1 MNGGRSDMARSS
13 QRYEELNPAQRNRLI
28 TKMLTR
34 SILVAL
40 LIVVA
45 YYALPLDR
53 PADVGLIILVVGL
66 LALAGIL
73 TWQIR
78 MIVGS
83 PFPRIR
89 AAETLIVG
97 IPLLLVVFAS
107 VYYLIDKAQVD
118 SFSEAMTKTDAM
130 YFTVTVFSTV
140 GFGDIT
146 ATSEV
151 ARTLVTLQMLFN
163 LAVFGLVA
171 KLIFGAVEMGLQRLS
186 AGQGKPAG
194 EPPLTAEPE
203 TP

>member
-1 MNGGRSDMARSS
+1 MVGTS
-13 QRYEELNPAQRNRLI
+13 QRYEALTPAQRNRLI

-34 SILVAL
+34 SILVAI
-40 LIVVA
+40 LILVA
-45 YYALPLDR
+45 YYTLPLDR
-53 PADVGLIILVVGL
+53 PADIGLLILIGGL

-78 MIVGS
+78 KIVGS
-83 PFPRIR
+83 PFPRLR
-89 AAETLIVG
+89 AFETLVVG

-118 SFSEAMTKTDAM
+118 SFTEAMTKTDAM

-146 ATSEV
+146 AKSEL
-151 ARTLVTLQMLFN
+151 ARTLVTVQMLFN

-186 AGQGKPAG
+186 AAPDKPAA
-194 EPPLTAEPE
+194 EPPLTTEPE

>member
-1 MNGGRSDMARSS
+1 MAQSR
-13 QRYEELNPAQRNRLI
+13 QRYEELTPAQRKRLI
-28 TKMLTR
+28 TKMLVR

-45 YYALPLDR
+45 YYTLPLDR

-66 LALAGIL
+66 LVLAGIL

-83 PFPRIR
+83 PFPRLR
-89 AAETLIVG
+89 AFETLVVG

-107 VYYLIDKAQVD
+107 VYFLIDKAQVD
-118 SFSEAMTKTDAM
+118 SFTQALTKTDAM

-146 ATSEV
+146 AKSEL

-171 KLIFGAVEMGLQRLS
+171 KLIFGAVEIGLQRRS
-186 AGQGKPAG
+186 TGPDKPPGAD
-194 EPPLTAEPE
+194 PPTVAPE
-203 TP
+203 SP

>member
-1 MNGGRSDMARSS
+1 MAKSS
-13 QRYEELNPAQRNRLI
+13 RRYEELTPAQRNRLV
-28 TKMLTR
+28 TKMLSR

-45 YYALPLDR
+45 YYTLPLDR
-53 PADVGLIILVVGL
+53 PADIGLVILIVGL

-107 VYYLIDKAQVD
+107 VYFLIGKAQVD
-118 SFSEAMTKTDAM
+118 SFSEAMSKTDAM
-130 YFTVTVFSTV
+130 YFTVTVFTTV

-146 ATSEV
+146 AKSELT
-151 ARTLVTLQMLFN
+151 RTLVTLQMLFN

-171 KLIFGAVEMGLQRLS
+171 KLIFGAVEVGMQRLS
-186 AGQGKPAG
+186 AASGKPAPG
-194 EPPLTAEPE
+194 QPATEPPLPAEPE
-203 TP
+203 IP

>member
-1 MNGGRSDMARSS
+1 MARSG
-13 QRYEELNPAQRNRLI
+13 QRYEELTTAQRNRLVS
-28 TKMLTR
+28 KMLTR

-45 YYALPLDR
+45 YYTLPLDR
-53 PADVGLIILVVGL
+53 PADAGLIILIVGL

-73 TWQIR
+73 SWQIR

-107 VYYLIDKAQVD
+107 VYYLIGKAQVD
-118 SFSEAMTKTDAM
+118 SFSESMSKTDAM

-146 ATSEV
+146 AKSES

-163 LAVFGLVA
+163 LVVFGLVA

-186 AGQGKPAG
+186 AASGKPASG
-194 EPPLTAEPE
+194 QPATEPPLPAEPE

>member
-1 MNGGRSDMARSS
+1 MARSG
-13 QRYEELNPAQRNRLI
+13 QRYEELTTAQRNRLVS
-28 TKMLTR
+28 KMLTR

-45 YYALPLDR
+45 YYTLPLDR
-53 PADVGLIILVVGL
+53 PADAGLIILIVGL

-73 TWQIR
+73 SWQIR

-107 VYYLIDKAQVD
+107 VYYLIGKAQVD

-146 ATSEV
+146 ATTDG
-151 ARTLVTLQMLFN
+151 ARLVVTIQMILD
-163 LAVFGLVA
+163 LLILGLGIKV
-171 KLIFGAVEMGLQRLS
+171 LFGAVQYAQRDR
-186 AGQGKPAG
+186 
-194 EPPLTAEPE
+194 
-203 TP
+203 

>member
-1 MNGGRSDMARSS
+1 MARSS
-13 QRYEELNPAQRNRLI
+13 QRYEELTPAQRNRLI

-53 PADVGLIILVVGL
+53 PADIGLVILVGGL

-89 AAETLIVG
+89 AAETLVVG

-107 VYYLIDKAQVD
+107 VYYLIGKAQVD
-118 SFSEAMTKTDAM
+118 SFSEAMSKTDAM

-146 ATSEV
+146 AKSEL
-151 ARTLVTLQMLFN
+151 ARTLVTIQMLFN
-163 LAVFGLVA
+163 LIVFGLVA

-186 AGQGKPAG
+186 AAAVKPAG
-194 EPPLTAEPE
+194 AEPPPTADPE

>member
-1 MNGGRSDMARSS
+1 MVGTS
-13 QRYEELNPAQRNRLI
+13 QRYEALTPAQRNRLI

-34 SILVAL
+34 SILVAI
-40 LIVVA
+40 LILVA
-45 YYALPLDR
+45 YYTLPLDR
-53 PADVGLIILVVGL
+53 PADIGLLILIGGL

-78 MIVGS
+78 KIVGS
-83 PFPRIR
+83 PFPRLR
-89 AAETLIVG
+89 AFETLVVG

-118 SFSEAMTKTDAM
+118 SFTETMTKTDAM

-146 ATSEV
+146 AKSEL
-151 ARTLVTLQMLFN
+151 ARTLVTVQMLFN

-186 AGQGKPAG
+186 AVPGKPAA
-194 EPPLTAEPE
+194 EPPPTAEPE

>member
-1 MNGGRSDMARSS
+1 MARSR
-13 QRYEELNPAQRNRLI
+13 QRYEELTPAQRNRLI
-28 TKMLTR
+28 TAMLTR

-40 LIVVA
+40 LIVLA

-53 PADVGLIILVVGL
+53 PADIGLVILVVGL

-146 ATSEV
+146 AKSEL
-151 ARTLVTLQMLFN
+151 ARTLVTVQMLFN

-186 AGQGKPAG
+186 AASGKPAA
-194 EPPLTAEPE
+194 EPPLPAEPE
-203 TP
+203 TS

>member
-1 MNGGRSDMARSS
+1 MVGTS
-13 QRYEELNPAQRNRLI
+13 QRYEALTPAQRNRLI

-34 SILVAL
+34 SILVAI
-40 LIVVA
+40 LILVA
-45 YYALPLDR
+45 YYTLPLDR
-53 PADVGLIILVVGL
+53 PADIGLLILIGGL

-78 MIVGS
+78 EIVGS
-83 PFPRIR
+83 PFPRLR
-89 AAETLIVG
+89 AFETLVVG

-118 SFSEAMTKTDAM
+118 SFTETMTKTDAM

-146 ATSEV
+146 AKSEL
-151 ARTLVTLQMLFN
+151 ARTLVTVQMLFN

-186 AGQGKPAG
+186 AVPGKPAA

>member
-1 MNGGRSDMARSS
+1 MAKSS
-13 QRYEELNPAQRNRLI
+13 RRYEELTPAQRNRLV
-28 TKMLTR
+28 TKMLSR

-53 PADVGLIILVVGL
+53 PADAGLIILVVGL

-107 VYYLIDKAQVD
+107 VYFLIAKAQTD

-151 ARTLVTLQMLFN
+151 ARTLVTVQMLFN

-171 KLIFGAVEMGLQRLS
+171 KMIFGAVEMGLQRLS
-186 AGQGKPAG
+186 AASGKPVA
-194 EPPLTAEPE
+194 ETPLPAEPE

>member
-1 MNGGRSDMARSS
+1 MARSS
-13 QRYEELNPAQRNRLI
+13 QRYEELTPAQRNRLI

-53 PADVGLIILVVGL
+53 PADIGLVILVGGL

-89 AAETLIVG
+89 AAETLVVG

-107 VYYLIDKAQVD
+107 VYFLIGKAQVD
-118 SFSEAMTKTDAM
+118 SFSEAMSKTDAM

-146 ATSEV
+146 AKSEL
-151 ARTLVTLQMLFN
+151 ARTLVTIQMLFN

-186 AGQGKPAG
+186 AGAVKPAG
-194 EPPLTAEPE
+194 AEPPPTADPE

>member
-1 MNGGRSDMARSS
+1 MARSS
-13 QRYEELNPAQRNRLI
+13 QRYEELTPAQRNRLI

-53 PADVGLIILVVGL
+53 PADIGLVILVGGL
-66 LALAGIL
+66 LALALIL

-89 AAETLIVG
+89 AVETLVVG

-107 VYYLIDKAQVD
+107 VYYLIGRAQVD
-118 SFSEAMTKTDAM
+118 SFSEAMSKTDAM

-146 ATSEV
+146 ATSEL
-151 ARTLVTLQMLFN
+151 ARTLVTIQMLFN
-163 LAVFGLVA
+163 LIVFGLVA

-186 AGQGKPAG
+186 AGAVKPAG
-194 EPPLTAEPE
+194 AEPPPTADPE

>member
-1 MNGGRSDMARSS
+1 MAESAP
-13 QRYEELNPAQRNRLI
+13 RYEDLTPAQRHRLI
-28 TKMLTR
+28 TKLLTR
-34 SILVAL
+34 SILVGL

-45 YYALPLDR
+45 YYTLPLDR
-53 PADVGLIILVVGL
+53 PADAGLVILIAGL

-73 TWQIR
+73 SWQIR
-78 MIVGS
+78 KIVGS

-107 VYYLIDKAQVD
+107 VYYLIGKAQVD

-130 YFTVTVFSTV
+130 YFTVTVFTTV

-146 ATSEV
+146 AKSELT
-151 ARTLVTLQMLFN
+151 RTLVTLQMLFN

-171 KLIFGAVEMGLQRLS
+171 KMIFGAVEVGLQRLS
-186 AGQGKPAG
+186 ATSGKPVAAD
-194 EPPLTAEPE
+194 PPLPAEPE
-203 TP
+203 TH

>member
-1 MNGGRSDMARSS
+1 MARSS
-13 QRYEELNPAQRNRLI
+13 QRYEELTPAQRNRLI

-34 SILVAL
+34 SIVVAL

-53 PADVGLIILVVGL
+53 PADAGLIILVVGL

-107 VYYLIDKAQVD
+107 VYFLIAKAQTD

-146 ATSEV
+146 AKSELT
-151 ARTLVTLQMLFN
+151 RTLVTLQMLFN
-163 LAVFGLVA
+163 LVVFGLVA

-186 AGQGKPAG
+186 AASGKPVA
-194 EPPLTAEPE
+194 EPPPAAEPD

>member
-1 MNGGRSDMARSS
+1 MAKSS
-13 QRYEELNPAQRNRLI
+13 RRYEELTPAQRNRLV
-28 TKMLTR
+28 TKMLSR

-53 PADVGLIILVVGL
+53 PADAGLIILVVGL

-107 VYYLIDKAQVD
+107 VYFLIAKAQAD
-118 SFSEAMTKTDAM
+118 SFTEAMTKTDAM

-146 ATSEV
+146 AKSELT
-151 ARTLVTLQMLFN
+151 RTLVTLQMLFN
-163 LAVFGLVA
+163 LVVFGLVA

-186 AGQGKPAG
+186 AASGKPVA
-194 EPPLTAEPE
+194 EPPPAAEPD

>member
-1 MNGGRSDMARSS
+1 MAQSR
-13 QRYEELNPAQRNRLI
+13 QRYEELTPAQRKRLI
-28 TKMLTR
+28 TKMLVR

-45 YYALPLDR
+45 YYTLPLDR

-66 LALAGIL
+66 LVLAGIL

-83 PFPRIR
+83 PFPRLR
-89 AAETLIVG
+89 AFETLVVG

-107 VYYLIDKAQVD
+107 VYFLIDKAQVD
-118 SFSEAMTKTDAM
+118 SFTQALTKTDAM

-146 ATSEV
+146 ANSEL

-171 KLIFGAVEMGLQRLS
+171 KLIFGAVEIGLQRRS
-186 AGQGKPAG
+186 TGPDKPPGAD
-194 EPPLTAEPE
+194 PPTVAPE
-203 TP
+203 SP

>member
-1 MNGGRSDMARSS
+1 MARSS
-13 QRYEELNPAQRNRLI
+13 QRYEELTPAQRNRLI

-53 PADVGLIILVVGL
+53 PADIGLVILVGGL

-89 AAETLIVG
+89 AAETLVVG

-107 VYYLIDKAQVD
+107 VYYLIGKAQVD
-118 SFSEAMTKTDAM
+118 SFSEAMSKTDAM

-146 ATSEV
+146 AKSEL
-151 ARTLVTLQMLFN
+151 ARTLVTIQMLFN

-186 AGQGKPAG
+186 AAAVKPAG
-194 EPPLTAEPE
+194 AEPPPTADPE

>member
-1 MNGGRSDMARSS
+1 MAPSTP
-13 QRYEELNPAQRNRLI
+13 RYEDLTPAQRNRLI

-34 SILVAL
+34 SIVVAL

-45 YYALPLDR
+45 YYTLPLDR
-53 PADVGLIILVVGL
+53 PADIGLVILVVGL

-163 LAVFGLVA
+163 LVVFGLVA

-186 AGQGKPAG
+186 AGQGKPPAG

>member
-1 MNGGRSDMARSS
+1 MAKSS
-13 QRYEELNPAQRNRLI
+13 RRYEELTPAQRNRLI

-34 SILVAL
+34 SIVVAL

-45 YYALPLDR
+45 YYTLPLDR
-53 PADVGLIILVVGL
+53 PADIGLVILVVGL

-163 LAVFGLVA
+163 LVVFGLVA

-186 AGQGKPAG
+186 AGADKPTAAH
-194 EPPLTAEPE
+194 PPIAEPE

>member
-1 MNGGRSDMARSS
+1 MARSGH
-13 QRYEELNPAQRNRLI
+13 RYEDLTQAQRNRLI
-28 TKMLTR
+28 AKLLTR

-53 PADVGLIILVVGL
+53 PADIGLVILVGGL
-66 LALAGIL
+66 LALALIL

-89 AAETLIVG
+89 AAETLVVG

-107 VYYLIDKAQVD
+107 VYFLIGKAQVD
-118 SFSEAMTKTDAM
+118 SFSEAMSKTDAM

-146 ATSEV
+146 AKSEL
-151 ARTLVTLQMLFN
+151 ARTLVTIQMLFN
-163 LAVFGLVA
+163 LIVFGLVA

-186 AGQGKPAG
+186 AGAVKPTGA
-194 EPPLTAEPE
+194 EPPPTADPE

>member
-1 MNGGRSDMARSS
+1 MVGTS
-13 QRYEELNPAQRNRLI
+13 QRYEALTPAQRNRLI

-34 SILVAL
+34 SILTAI
-40 LIVVA
+40 LILVA
-45 YYALPLDR
+45 YYTLPLNR
-53 PADVGLIILVVGL
+53 PADIGLVILIGGL
-66 LALAGIL
+66 LVLAGIL

-78 MIVGS
+78 KIVGS
-83 PFPRIR
+83 PFPRLR
-89 AAETLIVG
+89 AFETLVVG

-118 SFSEAMTKTDAM
+118 SFTETMTKTDAM

-146 ATSEV
+146 AKSEL
-151 ARTLVTLQMLFN
+151 ARTLVTVQMLFN

-186 AGQGKPAG
+186 AAPDKPAA
-194 EPPLTAEPE
+194 EPPLTTEPE

>member
-1 MNGGRSDMARSS
+1 
-13 QRYEELNPAQRNRLI
+13 
-28 TKMLTR
+28 
-34 SILVAL
+34 
-40 LIVVA
+40 
-45 YYALPLDR
+45 
-53 PADVGLIILVVGL
+53 
-66 LALAGIL
+66 
-73 TWQIR
+73 
-78 MIVGS
+78 
-83 PFPRIR
+83 
-89 AAETLIVG
+89 
-97 IPLLLVVFAS
+97 LLVVFAS

-163 LAVFGLVA
+163 LVVFGLVA

>member
-1 MNGGRSDMARSS
+1 MVGSS
-13 QRYEELNPAQRNRLI
+13 QRYEELTPAQRNRLI

-34 SILVAL
+34 SILTAI
-40 LIVVA
+40 LILVA
-45 YYALPLDR
+45 YYTLPLNR
-53 PADVGLIILVVGL
+53 PADIGLVILIGGL
-66 LALAGIL
+66 LVLAGIL

-78 MIVGS
+78 KIVGS
-83 PFPRIR
+83 PFPRLR
-89 AAETLIVG
+89 AFETLVVG

-118 SFSEAMTKTDAM
+118 SFTETMTKTDAM

-146 ATSEV
+146 AKSEL
-151 ARTLVTLQMLFN
+151 ARTLVTVQMLFN

-186 AGQGKPAG
+186 AAPDKPAA
-194 EPPLTAEPE
+194 EPPLTTEPE

>member
-1 MNGGRSDMARSS
+1 MAQSG
-13 QRYEELNPAQRNRLI
+13 QRYEQLTPAQRNRLV
-28 TKMLTR
+28 TKMLSR

-53 PADVGLIILVVGL
+53 PADAGLIILIVGL

-107 VYYLIDKAQVD
+107 VYFLIGKAQVD
-118 SFSEAMTKTDAM
+118 SFSETMSKTDAM

-146 ATSEV
+146 AKSES

-163 LAVFGLVA
+163 LVVFGLVA

-186 AGQGKPAG
+186 AASGKPASG
-194 EPPLTAEPE
+194 QPATEPPLPAEPE

>member
-1 MNGGRSDMARSS
+1 MARSG
-13 QRYEELNPAQRNRLI
+13 QRYEELTTAQRNRLVS
-28 TKMLTR
+28 KMLTR

-45 YYALPLDR
+45 YYTLPLDR
-53 PADVGLIILVVGL
+53 PADAGLIILIVGL

-73 TWQIR
+73 SWQIR

-107 VYYLIDKAQVD
+107 VYYLIGKAQVD

-146 ATSEV
+146 AKSEA

-163 LAVFGLVA
+163 LVVFGLVA

-186 AGQGKPAG
+186 ASSGKPPSGQPAT
-194 EPPLTAEPE
+194 EPPLPAEPE

>member
-1 MNGGRSDMARSS
+1 MAKSS
-13 QRYEELNPAQRNRLI
+13 RRYEELSPAQRNRLV
-28 TKMLTR
+28 TKMLSR

-53 PADVGLIILVVGL
+53 PADAGLIILIVGL

-107 VYYLIDKAQVD
+107 VYFLIGKAQVD
-118 SFSEAMTKTDAM
+118 SFSETMSKTDAM

-146 ATSEV
+146 AKSES

-163 LAVFGLVA
+163 LVVFGLVA

-186 AGQGKPAG
+186 AASGKPVA
-194 EPPLTAEPE
+194 EPPPAAEPD

>member
-1 MNGGRSDMARSS
+1 MAKSS
-13 QRYEELNPAQRNRLI
+13 RRYEELTPAQRNRLI
-28 TKMLTR
+28 TTMLTR
-34 SILVAL
+34 SIVVAL

-45 YYALPLDR
+45 YYTLPLDR
-53 PADVGLIILVVGL
+53 PADIGLVILVVGL

-163 LAVFGLVA
+163 LVVFGLVA

-186 AGQGKPAG
+186 AGQGKPPAG
-194 EPPLTAEPE
+194 EPPRTAEPE

>member
-1 MNGGRSDMARSS
+1 MAQSG
-13 QRYEELNPAQRNRLI
+13 QRYEQLTPAQRNRLV
-28 TKMLTR
+28 TKMLSR

-53 PADVGLIILVVGL
+53 PADAGLIILIVGL

-107 VYYLIDKAQVD
+107 VYYLIGKAQVD
-118 SFSEAMTKTDAM
+118 SFSETMTKTDAM

-146 ATSEV
+146 AKSEV

-171 KLIFGAVEMGLQRLS
+171 KMIFGAVEVGLQRLS
-186 AGQGKPAG
+186 AASGEPAA
-194 EPPLTAEPE
+194 EPPLPAEPE

>member
-1 MNGGRSDMARSS
+1 MAKSS
-13 QRYEELNPAQRNRLI
+13 RRYEELTPAQRNRLV
-28 TKMLTR
+28 TKMLSR

-53 PADVGLIILVVGL
+53 PADAGLIILIVGL

-107 VYYLIDKAQVD
+107 VYFLIGKAQVD
-118 SFSEAMTKTDAM
+118 SFSETMSKTDAM

-146 ATSEV
+146 AKSES

-163 LAVFGLVA
+163 LVVFGLVA

-186 AGQGKPAG
+186 AASGKPVA
-194 EPPLTAEPE
+194 EPPPAAEPD

>member
-1 MNGGRSDMARSS
+1 MARSS
-13 QRYEELNPAQRNRLI
+13 QRYEELTPAQRNRLI

-53 PADVGLIILVVGL
+53 PADIGLVILVGGL
-66 LALAGIL
+66 LALALIL

-89 AAETLIVG
+89 AAETLVVG

-107 VYYLIDKAQVD
+107 VYFLIGKAQVD
-118 SFSEAMTKTDAM
+118 SFSEAMSKTDAM

-146 ATSEV
+146 AKSEL
-151 ARTLVTLQMLFN
+151 ARTLVTIQMLFN
-163 LAVFGLVA
+163 LIVFGLVA

-186 AGQGKPAG
+186 AGAVKPAG
-194 EPPLTAEPE
+194 AEPPPTADPE

>member
-1 MNGGRSDMARSS
+1 MARSS
-13 QRYEELNPAQRNRLI
+13 QRYEELTPAQRNRLI

-34 SILVAL
+34 SIVVAL

-45 YYALPLDR
+45 YYTLPLDR
-53 PADVGLIILVVGL
+53 PADIGLVILVVGL

-163 LAVFGLVA
+163 LVVFGLVA

>member
-1 MNGGRSDMARSS
+1 
-13 QRYEELNPAQRNRLI
+13 
-28 TKMLTR
+28 
-34 SILVAL
+34 
-40 LIVVA
+40 VA
-45 YYALPLDR
+45 YYTLPLDR
-53 PADVGLIILVVGL
+53 PADIGLVILVVGL

-163 LAVFGLVA
+163 LVVFGLVA

-186 AGQGKPAG
+186 AGARQASCWRTSTDRGARDPVGQPAAAAG
-194 EPPLTAEPE
+194 
-203 TP
+203 

>member
-1 MNGGRSDMARSS
+1 MAKSS
-13 QRYEELNPAQRNRLI
+13 RRYEELSPAQRNRLV
-28 TKMLTR
+28 TKMLSR

-53 PADVGLIILVVGL
+53 PADAGLIILIVGL

-107 VYYLIDKAQVD
+107 VYFLIGKAQVD
-118 SFSEAMTKTDAM
+118 SFSETMSKTDAM

-146 ATSEV
+146 AKSES

-163 LAVFGLVA
+163 LVVFGLVA

-186 AGQGKPAG
+186 AASGKPASG
-194 EPPLTAEPE
+194 QPATEPPLPAEPE

>member
-1 MNGGRSDMARSS
+1 
-13 QRYEELNPAQRNRLI
+13 
-28 TKMLTR
+28 ML
-34 SILVAL
+34 
-40 LIVVA
+40 
-45 YYALPLDR
+45 
-53 PADVGLIILVVGL
+53 
-66 LALAGIL
+66 
-73 TWQIR
+73 
-78 MIVGS
+78 

-107 VYYLIDKAQVD
+107 VYYLISKAQVD

-146 ATSEV
+146 AKSEV

-171 KLIFGAVEMGLQRLS
+171 KMIFGAVEVGLQRLS
-186 AGQGKPAG
+186 AGAAKPAAAN
-194 EPPLTAEPE
+194 PPTGGPDVS
-203 TP
+203 

>member
-1 MNGGRSDMARSS
+1 MAKSS
-13 QRYEELNPAQRNRLI
+13 RRYEELTPAQRNRLI
-28 TKMLTR
+28 TTMLTR
-34 SILVAL
+34 SILVAM

-45 YYALPLDR
+45 YYTLPLDR
-53 PADVGLIILVVGL
+53 PADAGLIILIVGL

-107 VYYLIDKAQVD
+107 VYFLIAKAQAD
-118 SFSEAMTKTDAM
+118 SFTEAMTKTDAM

-146 ATSEV
+146 AKSEV

-163 LAVFGLVA
+163 LVVFGLVA
-171 KLIFGAVEMGLQRLS
+171 KMIFGAVEMGLQRLS
-186 AGQGKPAG
+186 AASGRPVA
-194 EPPLTAEPE
+194 EPPLPAEPE

>member
-1 MNGGRSDMARSS
+1 MARSS
-13 QRYEELNPAQRNRLI
+13 QRYEELTPAQRNRLI

-53 PADVGLIILVVGL
+53 PADIGLVILVGGL
-66 LALAGIL
+66 LALALIL

-89 AAETLIVG
+89 AAETLVVG

-107 VYYLIDKAQVD
+107 VYFLIGKAQVD
-118 SFSEAMTKTDAM
+118 SFSEAMSKTDAM

-146 ATSEV
+146 AKSEL
-151 ARTLVTLQMLFN
+151 ARTLVTIQMLFN
-163 LAVFGLVA
+163 LIVFGLVA

-186 AGQGKPAG
+186 AGAVKPAG
-194 EPPLTAEPE
+194 AEPPPTADPE
-203 TP
+203 TR